1 MVRVVTI
8 VVAVIL
14 MIVGGAV
21 GIMKQLEWGPFAP
34 DNGVTSETAAADPA
48 EPPRFL
54 DMDPLVIP
62 LFAGDTV
69 AGRVQIQIKLETKG
83 AENEEYL
90 TRVMPRLS
98 DAFLRELYAYLPRVI
113 RKQGNIDVILIKRRL
128 QLVADKTAG
137 EGRIDNILI
146 QSVTEAGVSN

>member
-1 MVRVVTI
+1 MVRVVAI
-8 VVAVIL
+8 VVAVVL
-14 MIVGGAV
+14 MIAGGAV
-21 GIMKQLEWGPFAP
+21 GIMKQLEMGPFAP
-34 DNGVTSETAAADPA
+34 DNGEMADTAATDPA

-69 AGRVQIQIKLETKG
+69 AGRIQIQVKLETTG
-83 AENEEYL
+83 AENEEFL
-90 TRVMPRLS
+90 TRIMPRLS
-98 DAFLRELYAYLPRVI
+98 DSFLRELYSYLPRVL
-113 RKQGNIDVILIKRRL
+113 RKQGTIDVFLIKKRL
-128 QLVADKTAG
+128 QRVADQTAG

>member
-14 MIVGGAV
+14 MIVGGTV
-21 GIMKQLEWGPFAP
+21 GIMKQLEMGPFAP
-34 DNGVTSETAAADPA
+34 DNGVADQTAAADPA

-54 DMDPLVIP
+54 DMDPLIIP

-83 AENEEYL
+83 AENEEFL
-90 TRVMPRLS
+90 THVMPRLS

-113 RKQGNIDVILIKRRL
+113 RKQGNIDVFLIKRRL